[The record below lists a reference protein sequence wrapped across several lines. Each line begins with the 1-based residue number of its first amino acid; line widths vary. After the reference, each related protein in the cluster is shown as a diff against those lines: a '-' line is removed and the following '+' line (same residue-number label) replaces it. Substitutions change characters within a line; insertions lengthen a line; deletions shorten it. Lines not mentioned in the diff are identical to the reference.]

1 MFIQNLNLR
10 KRLGMGKLLEADAGA
25 GVNGSGNNT
34 DTTTTDTSN
43 EENETKEKT
52 FTQADVDKL
61 IKESLAREKKGQPT
75 KAEMEAFRTWKESQK
90 TKEEKEA
97 EKVTQAE
104 SKMKEAEE
112 RAIIAE
118 TKVACLSK
126 GVKADCI
133 DDVVTLAKAIAN
145 DNTTMDKAIDKVLEK
160 YPSFLKEQQ
169 NSNGFRIG
177 AKASGN
183 ENKANQDK
191 LLAAFGIKK

>member
-1 MFIQNLNLR
+1 MFIRNFNLR
-10 KRLGMGKLLEADAGA
+10 KQLGMSRLMEADKGD
-25 GVNGSGNNT
+25 GNGGTDSDVDTKET
-34 DTTTTDTSN
+34 DTDSKDTTQT
-43 EENETKEKT
+43 T

-61 IKESLAREKKGQPT
+61 IKERLAREKKGQPT
-75 KAEMEAFRTWKESQK
+75 KEEMEAFRTWKENQK

-104 SKMKEAEE
+104 GKMKEAEE

-145 DNTTMDKAIDKVLEK
+145 DDITMDKAIDKVLAK
-160 YPSFLKEQQ
+160 YPNFKSVQQQQDEQK
-169 NSNGFRIG
+169 GFIIG
-177 AKASGN
+177 ANGQKQKGN
-183 ENKANQDK
+183 PNDA
-191 LLAAFGIKK
+191 LARAFGNK